1 MGEYVNYKGNEIK
14 VGTMENLYYVTYEK
28 YCMALAAGQ
37 LSKLDG
43 SSAPAEYARPDSG
56 FCFRFPFPDE
66 DKLPLGDIGRFDHNR
81 ALPVK
86 IDPGIYNGPN
96 KGNFKTVEIVQQ
108 KLVHR
113 EQDGKLILS
122 LLLRDPADGNKFRIE
137 DDAFIGKFCREI
149 MRNHVLNEKDATKK
163 ALYRKV
169 ASIVSK
175 GYQYSLPTKKTRQTI
190 KLSRCCNR
198 VEIKVR
204 KNDRSKPDISRGLF
218 VRAKILTG

>member
-14 VGTMENLYYVTYEK
+14 VGTMDNLYYVTYEK
-28 YCMALAAGQ
+28 YSRALAAGL

-66 DKLPLGDIGRFDHNR
+66 DKLPLGDIGRSDYNR
-81 ALPVK
+81 GLPVK
-86 IDPGIYNGPN
+86 IDPGIYNGA
-96 KGNFKTVEIVQQ
+96 GDGSLKTVEIVQQ

-113 EQDGKLILS
+113 EQDGKLILA

-149 MRNHVLNEKDATKK
+149 IRNHVMNEKDKAKK
-163 ALYRKV
+163 EAYRQV
-169 ASIVSK
+169 ASIISK
-175 GYQYSLPTKKTRQTI
+175 GYHHSLPKKKTQI
-190 KLSRCCNR
+190 KR
-198 VEIKVR
+198 
-204 KNDRSKPDISRGLF
+204 RGKGL
-218 VRAKILTG
+218 R